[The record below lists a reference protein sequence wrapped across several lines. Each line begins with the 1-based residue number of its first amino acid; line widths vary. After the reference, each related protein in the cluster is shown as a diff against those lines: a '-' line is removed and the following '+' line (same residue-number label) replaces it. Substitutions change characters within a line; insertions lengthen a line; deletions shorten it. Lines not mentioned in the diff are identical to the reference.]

1 MTDAGQGAGLLRS
14 PSIFLWTSFPLAA
27 ISSQPPVIGFLGIR
41 SPGEASETNR
51 GGSTMQ
57 CECSDQNCPV
67 HPGRSQ
73 CDSEMT
79 VTLFRVD
86 TDDQTGTARCDGCAR
101 DAVDSGL
108 FVTED
113 DF

>member
-1 MTDAGQGAGLLRS
+1 MALKYRWAENHYERMPELVSRHVAVIAARKALCLSARETLRC
-14 PSIFLWTSFPLAA
+14 
-27 ISSQPPVIGFLGIR
+27 
-41 SPGEASETNR
+41 EASEAHR

-57 CECSDQNCPV
+57 CECSEQNCPV

-101 DAVDSGL
+101 DALDSGL

>member
-1 MTDAGQGAGLLRS
+1 MK
-14 PSIFLWTSFPLAA
+14 
-27 ISSQPPVIGFLGIR
+27 
-41 SPGEASETNR
+41 
-51 GGSTMQ
+51 

-101 DAVDSGL
+101 DALDSGL

>member
-1 MTDAGQGAGLLRS
+1 
-14 PSIFLWTSFPLAA
+14 
-27 ISSQPPVIGFLGIR
+27 
-41 SPGEASETNR
+41 
-51 GGSTMQ
+51 MQ
-57 CECSDQNCPV
+57 CECSDQECPV

-101 DAVDSGL
+101 EALDSGL